1 MAKNVLIIVEGKK
14 TEPRFFERLNELF
27 FESNL
32 TIYCLETNIYSL
44 YIKLKEYEFNAN
56 ITDLLIEVHPDKVEI
71 LKQNFAYTYLIFD
84 CDPHHPKKEDNRSI
98 KEIVLDN
105 FKKLEELASYFT
117 DETDP
122 TIGKL
127 YINYPMMESY
137 RDCDD
142 FFDENYEST
151 AININD
157 VTKYKSL
164 VHQKKLAG
172 YSINKYTT
180 SNFESL
186 ILQNL
191 YKLNKIST
199 NNWAKPS
206 YNQYLK
212 MVDSINVLNKEKE
225 FVEKYNLIQV
235 LNTSLLLVTDYY
247 GNRNYF
253 YDKLDKNNLN
263 TK

>member
-1 MAKNVLIIVEGKK
+1 M
-14 TEPRFFERLNELF
+14 
-27 FESNL
+27 
-32 TIYCLETNIYSL
+32 
-44 YIKLKEYEFNAN
+44 
-56 ITDLLIEVHPDKVEI
+56 
-71 LKQNFAYTYLIFD
+71 
-84 CDPHHPKKEDNRSI
+84 
-98 KEIVLDN
+98 
-105 FKKLEELASYFT
+105 
-117 DETDP
+117 
-122 TIGKL
+122 
-127 YINYPMMESY
+127 
-137 RDCDD
+137 
-142 FFDENYEST
+142 
-151 AININD
+151 
-157 VTKYKSL
+157 
-164 VHQKKLAG
+164 
-172 YSINKYTT
+172 
-180 SNFESL
+180 
-186 ILQNL
+186 